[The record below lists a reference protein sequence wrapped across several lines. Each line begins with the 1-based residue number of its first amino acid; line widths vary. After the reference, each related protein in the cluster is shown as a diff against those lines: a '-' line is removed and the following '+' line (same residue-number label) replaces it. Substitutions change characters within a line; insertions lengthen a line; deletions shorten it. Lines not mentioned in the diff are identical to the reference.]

1 LKEYFVHSE
10 GQQLGPFSP
19 ATIDKMLKDGS
30 LSSDSQVWT
39 EGMESWQPADV
50 IYSDI
55 TPKIQ
60 PPQVSREHVYFE
72 RGGVRVTNSRF
83 LPGDQTF
90 ALSAINSV
98 KLVTVRADQKPVT
111 FLVLL
116 AVLLAVAGMASQS
129 MGWFLAALL
138 FGLVAFLVYQGRKI
152 RMQWL

>member
-1 LKEYFVHSE
+1 
-10 GQQLGPFSP
+10 
-19 ATIDKMLKDGS
+19 
-30 LSSDSQVWT
+30 
-39 EGMESWQPADV
+39 MESWQPADV

-116 AVLLAVAGMASQS
+116 AVLLALAGMASQS

-138 FGLVAFLVYQGRKI
+138 CGLIAFLVYQGRKDSYAVVVSVSSGEVKALVRQDRKFI
-152 RMQWL
+152 VDVVEAINQAIIGRG